1 MGLLDFVNPTKVF
14 SNPLQPWN
22 LGRGGGGGI
31 LGLALRSDAVR
42 NFFEQQRLKQED
54 ENRYL
59 ASIADGSRVVNQGN
73 STAGYVSPFA
83 KATAVAPRVNANIP
97 AVQPAV
103 VPAPITPVAA
113 PVSLPNVTTT
123 PATTSGVQPQFAPA
137 TTNNNLFGTPQVIA
151 SDELAGGDFKLP
163 LNRIF

>member
-22 LGRGGGGGI
+22 LGRGGGGV

-54 ENRYL
+54 QNRYL
-59 ASIADGSRVVNQGN
+59 
-73 STAGYVSPFA
+73 

-113 PVSLPNVTTT
+113 PVSLPNVTTPATT